1 MQNFDTFSM
10 NIPNQ
15 HPYIFAGGVATL
27 IYFLVLLFL
36 NKKSFNSSLINSLV
50 FGFWFSVGWF
60 IWNYISIMIGR
71 DVNIVHNMNRYTI
84 GSIGTIVWFLYSLLI
99 QKRSLNRAIISAG
112 MFLIFYIVAE
122 VIYILFTEMR
132 V

>member
-1 MQNFDTFSM
+1 MQKFETSTM
-10 NIPNQ
+10 NLTNQ

-27 IYFLVLLFL
+27 IYFLVLLFI
-36 NKKSFNSSLINSLV
+36 NRKSLNSSLISALI
-50 FGFWFSVGWF
+50 FGVWFSIGWF
-60 IWNYISIMIGR
+60 VWNFISSMIGR
-71 DVNIVHNMNRYTI
+71 DANIVYNMNRYTI

-132 V
+132 L